1 MKNEML
7 LKIDANSIFQL
18 KATADSMK
26 KVVVGLI
33 IAEYGIREMLDNA
46 KQEFKQRTKIAI
58 KSILSVQNYF
68 LYHPE
73 TSPEIKEVFK
83 KYFVRSEL
91 YMLSE
96 LILTVW
102 GFDDKTLEEII
113 NAIKGNT
120 KEIKNA

>member
-1 MKNEML
+1 ML
-7 LKIDANSIFQL
+7 LKIDANSIFKL

-33 IAEYGIREMLDNA
+33 IAEYGIREMQENA
-46 KQEFKQRTKIAI
+46 KYEFKQRTKIAI

-68 LYHPE
+68 LHHPE
-73 TSPEIKEVFK
+73 TSPQIKEVFK
-83 KYFVRSEL
+83 KYFVKSEL

-113 NAIKGNT
+113 NAIKGNV
-120 KEIKNA
+120 KEI